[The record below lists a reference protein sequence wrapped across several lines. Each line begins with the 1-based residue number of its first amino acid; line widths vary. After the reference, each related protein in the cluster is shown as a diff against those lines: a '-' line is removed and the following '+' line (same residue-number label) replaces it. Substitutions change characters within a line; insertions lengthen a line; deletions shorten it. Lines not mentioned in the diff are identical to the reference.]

1 MTKTCCEQSIKG
13 ALQETGRPDFRFR
26 VSLNGNSF
34 MRSIAENMTESLD
47 HMPLYTYMEYIYCDG
62 ISYNYI

>member
-1 MTKTCCEQSIKG
+1 MTKTCYEQSAKG
-13 ALQETGRPDFRFR
+13 ALQETGRTAVRVR

-47 HMPLYTYMEYIYCDG
+47 HMP
-62 ISYNYI
+62 